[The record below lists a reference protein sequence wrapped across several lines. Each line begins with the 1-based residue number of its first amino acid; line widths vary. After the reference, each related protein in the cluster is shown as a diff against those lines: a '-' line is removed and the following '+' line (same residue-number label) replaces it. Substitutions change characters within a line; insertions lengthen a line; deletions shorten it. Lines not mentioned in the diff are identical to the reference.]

1 MPCLTGLCPSKLIQ
15 MIAVVAD
22 GLTAKTAV
30 HCRSS
35 VLLRKTLRFI
45 RYFGRFNQEEKVSL
59 CVCVKM
65 KESWRG
71 KGMRIYRLPK

>member
-59 CVCVKM
+59 CVC
-65 KESWRG
+65 EDERELEG
-71 KGMRIYRLPK
+71 EGNEDI